1 MIKLY
6 ALLLLLLPCSLL
18 AQRNVDLDRF
28 GFTVQVRSLPS
39 VRLDS
44 TYRTYHVEVEN
55 TRLMQSFHNDLEPER
70 MVRLEGWRKLSQQG
84 HVTIRVR
91 LEDLLPESFNVVER
105 VENIT
110 DRQGKVT
117 GTRTL
122 YAQEVTYTFA
132 ASAVISDY
140 KGMHIM
146 DQDLASRGQKR
157 IYRSPEFP
165 IRQLAEGYF
174 MLNSLRVTND
184 LYRSCVTNAM
194 RNLSNNITNDFG
206 YAEVTLND
214 YMWIVS
220 SRKHPEYEAHRKAF
234 QQMNSVL
241 FGMNANIPITGM
253 REQLKPVIDYFEKI
267 KRTYHS
273 TSRHDRKIRYA
284 SFFNL
289 AVLYYY
295 LDDPQSMMREANG
308 LVLNDFDANDGK
320 GFEQVALR
328 LKNQFEIAN
337 VNTRHF
343 KVDTTVFKGPF
354 EQNTATTE
362 PKAGSTVTAEKNT
375 KPKSPAD
382 KKGK

>member
-1 MIKLY
+1 MSKLY
-6 ALLLLLLPCSLL
+6 AFLLLLLPSALIG
-18 AQRNVDLDRF
+18 QKTVDLDKF

-44 TYRTYHVEVEN
+44 TYRTYHVEVESA
-55 TRLMQSFHNDLEPER
+55 RLMQSFHNGLEPEK

-84 HVTIRVR
+84 HVGIRVR
-91 LEDLLPESFNVVER
+91 FEDLLPESFNVTER
-105 VENIT
+105 VENIK
-110 DRQGKVT
+110 DRAGKIT
-117 GTRTL
+117 GTRTF
-122 YAQEVTYTFA
+122 YAQEITYTFA
-132 ASAVISDY
+132 ATAVITDY

-146 DQDLASRGQKR
+146 DQELAQRGNKR
-157 IYRSPEFP
+157 VYRSPEFP

-174 MLNSLRVTND
+174 MLNSLKITND

-194 RNLSNNITNDFG
+194 RTLSRNMTNDFG
-206 YAEVTLND
+206 YAEVNLND

-220 SRKHPEYEAHRKAF
+220 SRKHPEYDAHRKAF
-234 QQMNSVL
+234 QQMNSIL
-241 FGMNANIPITGM
+241 FSMNANTPITGM

-267 KRTYHS
+267 KRNYNS

-308 LVLNDFDANDGK
+308 LVLNDFDPRDGK
-320 GFEQVALR
+320 GFESVALR

-343 KVDTTVFKGPF
+343 PVDTALFKGPF
-354 EQNTATTE
+354 EQA
-362 PKAGSTVTAEKNT
+362 TVTTIDKINSS
-375 KPKSPAD
+375 KKS
-382 KKGK
+382 K